1 MVQACANKFFFFKFV
16 PLCHSRVIRSFKSFQ
31 FQIVLNQFFLG
42 LTDLCGSSTDSPKK
56 VRPLLQLWAT
66 SATASCCYA
75 WNSVEVVLQHLCCSI
90 VDGST
95 VEHDAMTE
103 ILGKDPSRHSDE
115 WMWLSV
121 DAACFPNWCS
131 NGLREPPCVVEWTG
145 SQTSPQ
151 FMWKMQLLWSTLFQL
166 VGSNTT

>member
-1 MVQACANKFFFFKFV
+1 MCKQVFLICTTLLFESYQKLQIISIPN
-16 PLCHSRVIRSFKSFQ
+16 RFKSIFSWVNWPCM
-31 FQIVLNQFFLG
+31 VL
-42 LTDLCGSSTDSPKK
+42 TDSPKK

-66 SATASCCYA
+66 SATASCSYA

-131 NGLREPPCVVEWTG
+131 TGLREPPCVVEWTG